1 LLRGTE
7 FGPKTIREETII
19 VIPADQAEAKYLVFR
34 CWLSGPILAFNC
46 QTKDRKTLEATNLY
60 VGTLH
65 QTAGPIPYDVCLPEA
80 GLDWER
86 VGPLIERYSIK
97 LLGSVDEHWADSYQR
112 VAASTPSLSR
122 FHLDTATA
130 SVSFTCRAT
139 DGPVEVMTVLKILE
153 EQLARVNRE
162 ACLAAVRSETRQG
175 PRLAGAFHSTT
186 ATRFAGKAK

>member
-1 LLRGTE
+1 M
-7 FGPKTIREETII
+7 
-19 VIPADQAEAKYLVFR
+19 
-34 CWLSGPILAFNC
+34 
-46 QTKDRKTLEATNLY
+46 Y

-80 GLDWER
+80 GLDWEK
-86 VGPLIERYSIK
+86 VGPLFERYSIK
-97 LLGSVDEHWADSYQR
+97 LLGSIDEHWVDSYQR
-112 VAASTPSLSR
+112 VATSTPSLSR
-122 FHLDTATA
+122 FHLDAATA

-162 ACLAAVRSETRQG
+162 ACLAAVRSETKQG
-175 PRLAGAFHSTT
+175 PRLVGAPPSTT